1 MLKQADGDPRL
12 AAAAYYGGPDEIAKL
27 RAGIDTNAPQDGF
40 PSVAEYAA
48 QIVNRAGGAERP
60 VKNNPT
66 GRLGDYTGNLE
77 AAGIDPDFFQ
87 STYREGAGKGTQ
99 PEVTKDQTEGAI
111 DEAYLERT
119 GRRRGRPIFKP
130 AIDAVSSFLDTM
142 TTPPEYVIN
151 EAGYRVPNPTIL
163 RSGEEVGETVGDYNA
178 RRAEIK
184 EEIPGLT
191 VSEQAVLAGQELST
205 EEKRSREGAPL
216 GNRVPSKDAGK
227 AVGGDAFD
235 VQGMVDRLVAPEFR
249 TQGIIRDAELTN
261 RQKFAKAFNLPLK
274 DFEKPP
280 APPEKKGMFDNV
292 DIGRLQAFLAGGGG
306 QTNTASAL
314 NEGLK
319 GLMVED
325 QRREALVSKEAIE
338 AAKIS
343 SQQYGATLDY
353 DAAMARL
360 GQDERNSIRSSQTD
374 LIEKRIGVEASA
386 AEKVL
391 GDIIDSDP
399 VYNRQALIIMQEHED
414 NPAMAGALLTALLDD
429 RLDANM
435 GPIRNQVSALGG
447 SSEGAGD
454 FTDLG
459 TDED

>member
-1 MLKQADGDPRL
+1 
-12 AAAAYYGGPDEIAKL
+12 
-27 RAGIDTNAPQDGF
+27 
-40 PSVAEYAA
+40 
-48 QIVNRAGGAERP
+48 
-60 VKNNPT
+60 
-66 GRLGDYTGNLE
+66 
-77 AAGIDPDFFQ
+77 
-87 STYREGAGKGTQ
+87 
-99 PEVTKDQTEGAI
+99 
-111 DEAYLERT
+111 
-119 GRRRGRPIFKP
+119 
-130 AIDAVSSFLDTM
+130 M

-216 GNRVPSKDAGK
+216 GNREVPSKDAGK

-399 VYNRQALIIMQEHED
+399 V
-414 NPAMAGALLTALLDD
+414 
-429 RLDANM
+429 
-435 GPIRNQVSALGG
+435 
-447 SSEGAGD
+447 
-454 FTDLG
+454 
-459 TDED
+459 